1 MNDSNGLRAE
11 DVGNILYLEHV
22 NVRVP
27 DQGKATLF
35 YIVGLGFTRDPY
47 MMVGVN
53 NMWVNL
59 GENQCHL
66 PTGDPQRIPGHVGI
80 VTPDIDALK
89 DRLASIRDGLAG
101 TRFDFSDEGDYVRA
115 ICPWGNE
122 FHCYGPS
129 ERFNGMSRGI
139 PYVEFHV
146 PRGTAQRI
154 GEFYERGLGAPYSM
168 EDGNGGAAAHVEA
181 GTSQELVFRE
191 SDTASADAYDGHH
204 IQIYILN
211 FSKPFEFMNERGL
224 VSEGINNHQFRFVD
238 IVDPE
243 SGDKLY
249 KLEHEVRGARHR
261 LYRRPLVNRPVELLS
276 APTQVPMV
284 VA

>member
-1 MNDSNGLRAE
+1 MSDANGLRGE

-59 GENQCHL
+59 GDNQCHL
-66 PTGDPQRIPGHVGI
+66 PTGQPQVVRGHVGI
-80 VTPDIDALK
+80 VTPDLTALK

-101 TRFDFSDEGDYVRA
+101 TSFDFSDEGEYVRA

-122 FHCYGPS
+122 YRCYGPS
-129 ERFNGMSRGI
+129 DRFSSMTRGI
-139 PYVEFHV
+139 PYVEFAV
-146 PRGTAQRI
+146 SRGTAKRI
-154 GEFYERGLGAPYSM
+154 GEFYQRGLGAPYSM
-168 EDGNGGAAAHVEA
+168 EDSGDGLAAHVES
-181 GTSQELVFRE
+181 GINQELVFRE
-191 SDTASADAYDGHH
+191 SDAAASEYDGHH

-238 IVDPE
+238 IVDPDTGE
-243 SGDKLY
+243 KLFNV
-249 KLEHEVRGARHR
+249 EHEVRGARHR

-276 APTQVPMV
+276 APTVVPMV

>member
-1 MNDSNGLRAE
+1 MSTANGLQSE

-35 YIVGLGFTRDPY
+35 YVVGLGFTRDPY

-66 PTGDPQRIPGHVGI
+66 PTGQPQVLRGHVGI
-80 VTPDIDALK
+80 VTPSLATLK
-89 DRLASIRDGLAG
+89 DRLASVREPLSD
-101 TRFDFSDEGDYVRA
+101 TKFDFSDEGSYVRA

-122 FHCYGPS
+122 YRCYEPS
-129 ERFNGMSRGI
+129 EQFGTMQRGI
-139 PYVEFHV
+139 PYVEFTV
-146 PRGTAQRI
+146 KRGAARGI
-154 GEFYERGLGAPYSM
+154 GEFYERALGAPYSL
-168 EDGNGGAAAHVEA
+168 EETASGPAARVEV
-181 GTSQELVFRE
+181 GLNQTLVFRE
-191 SDTASADAYDGHH
+191 SDNVVETYDGHH
-204 IQIYILN
+204 IQIYIAN

-224 VSEGINNHQFRFVD
+224 VSEGIRNHQFRFVD
-238 IVDPE
+238 IVDPD
-243 SGDKLY
+243 SGEKLFQI
-249 KLEHEVRGARHR
+249 EHEVRGARHH

-276 APTQVPMV
+276 APTSVPMV

>member
-1 MNDSNGLRAE
+1 MSDTNGLHGE

-22 NVRVP
+22 NVRVA

-35 YIVGLGFTRDPY
+35 YVVGLGFTRDPY

-66 PTGDPQRIPGHVGI
+66 PTGKPQVIPGHVGI
-80 VTPDIDALK
+80 VTPDLTALK
-89 DRLASIRDGLAG
+89 DRLGSIREGLTG
-101 TRFDFSDEGDYVRA
+101 TKFDFSDEGDYVRA

-122 FHCYGPS
+122 FHCYSPGG
-129 ERFNGMSRGI
+129 RFNGMSRGI
-139 PYVEFHV
+139 PYVELSV

-154 GEFYERGLGAPYSM
+154 GEFYRRGLGAPYSM
-168 EDGNGGAAAHVEA
+168 EDGPNGIAAHVEA
-181 GTSQELVFRE
+181 GTSQELIFRE
-191 SDTASADAYDGHH
+191 SDTSLPAEYGGHH
-204 IQIYILN
+204 VQIYILN
-211 FSKPFEFMNERGL
+211 FSSPYEFMNERGL
-224 VSEGINNHQFRFVD
+224 VSEGIRNHQFRFVD
-238 IVDPE
+238 IVDPD
-243 SGDKLY
+243 SGEKLY
-249 KLEHEVRGARHR
+249 QLEHEVRGARHH
-261 LYRRPLVNRPVELLS
+261 LYRRPLVNRPAELLT